1 MKIKCEYCENFFD
14 DTLEQCPH
22 CGAPNKNVRR
32 STADQPVTVEE
43 LKEWYTKQG
52 LPPAEV
58 TRFFIGEDYKDPK
71 AFGIYKDAS
80 TGNFVVY
87 KNKADGSR
95 AVRYEGT
102 DEAFA
107 VNEIFMRLKQEI
119 LEQKAHNLKS
129 DSKANSSGNGV
140 SETGTS
146 QEASKTGKSSKPPK
160 WLIIVLVAIFG
171 QGVFF
176 VAFMIFS
183 LISGMVKGFTIP
195 NTGYYQKDGQTYY
208 YYSESN
214 HDVWAVYDNNDWVE
228 TEVNGELL
236 KWKTAKPY
244 YKGNAFNDGLGTSDF
259 TQSILYDDVVHE
271 CTQGYYRAEDR
282 DYYYLP
288 SEYGGWYYYNDSS
301 SDWSPISKDELPADL
316 KHTSTAQNFWYTP
329 TWDSN
334 TQIKDFETTS
344 YYSEYEDKTSSH
356 SDSSDSDYSW
366 DSGDSWDSG
375 GTDWDS
381 DW

>member
-43 LKEWYTKQG
+43 LQEWYTKQG

-71 AFGIYKDAS
+71 AFGIYKDAN

-183 LISGMVKGFTIP
+183 LISGMVKGFNIP

-282 DYYYLP
+282 DYYYLLTD
-288 SEYGGWYYYNDSS
+288 GGLKPQDM
-301 SDWSPISKDELPADL
+301 IIVIELREAVE
-316 KHTSTAQNFWYTP
+316 KG
-329 TWDSN
+329 
-334 TQIKDFETTS
+334 KGVS
-344 YYSEYEDKTSSH
+344 YIL
-356 SDSSDSDYSW
+356 
-366 DSGDSWDSG
+366 G
-375 GTDWDS
+375 GTDSEREERKNGDARS
-381 DW
+381 TVGTENKEKASNIGGIKGSRAEHAGGNSNIHQFSRGD